1 MNNPFRKSTLVL
13 SRKDPASMT
22 MLKKLKKRQNFD
34 NIEENSRY
42 SRLQSKNMTMIVLD
56 EEMIYCDNI
65 EDIEDSD
72 RFVFLSRHVSQ
83 SKKPTLTSHFLGN
96 PSNEAPYGG
105 EKMQIAA
112 TCPELM
118 KNYMIN
124 LYKQKNNLLNYE
136 ISLEATH
143 HGPTSIS
150 KPCIFI
156 EIGSEIK
163 QWQDE
168 NAAEIVIKSV
178 INSIENQ
185 IDVKKVGIGLGGPH
199 YSKKFTELLINTE
212 YAIAGY
218 ISRHYME
225 YFNQEILEQMIEKCE
240 QEINYAI
247 IDKKGIG
254 KERKR
259 VLEILQE
266 NELKIISI

>member
-1 MNNPFRKSTLVL
+1 
-13 SRKDPASMT
+13 MT
-22 MLKKLKKRQNFD
+22 MLKRLKKRQNFD
-34 NIEENSRY
+34 NIEENSGH
-42 SRLQSKNMTMIVLD
+42 SKLQSKNMTVIVLD

-124 LYKQKNNLLNYE
+124 LYKQKNSLLNYE

-218 ISRHYME
+218 ISRHYIK
-225 YFNQEILEQMIEKCE
+225 YFNQELLFQILNKCE
-240 QEINYAI
+240 QTVEYVI
-247 IDKKGIG
+247 IDKKGLG
-254 KERKR
+254 KEKKR
-259 VLEILQE
+259 IINLLKE
-266 NELKIISI
+266 NELEIITI